1 MDLETKDLI
10 LFFFFGDDNQFLREK
25 KNISDEYIIFVSHSE
40 AEKSERTKE
49 RERGK

>member
-10 LFFFFGDDNQFLREK
+10 LFFFFGDDNQFLRE